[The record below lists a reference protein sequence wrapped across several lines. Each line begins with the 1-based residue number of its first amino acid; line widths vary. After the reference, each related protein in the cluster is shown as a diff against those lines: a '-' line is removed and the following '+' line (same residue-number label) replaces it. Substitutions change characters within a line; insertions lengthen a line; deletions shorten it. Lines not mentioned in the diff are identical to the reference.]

1 MPGVC
6 APRQTSTNQWQ
17 RGLQQPYALASS
29 SQCKQQS
36 LQWEPLSTYVSGDSD
51 LCEPLCFNPYRHP
64 TAPPAE
70 SLSTLK
76 FANRAKS
83 IRNLARVNEDVDQ
96 RTLLRKYERELRRLR
111 AELQQRQRELVDKRH
126 LLKVFSARASK
137 CSNCLLECQA
147 AVVPQVDKLAA
158 FMSCVGRLPFVLTV
172 EHSRRT
178 VHR

>member
-1 MPGVC
+1 MCLVIATC
-6 APRQTSTNQWQ
+6 
-17 RGLQQPYALASS
+17 
-29 SQCKQQS
+29 
-36 LQWEPLSTYVSGDSD
+36 
-51 LCEPLCFNPYRHP
+51 CEPLCFNPYRLP

-126 LLKVFSARASK
+126 LLKVFSALASK

-147 AVVPQVDKLAA
+147 AVVPEVDKLAA